1 MKKNKGKTL
10 CIIIYVLTVIV
21 GAAGGYLLYRFAG
34 SGSDSQINTCNKI
47 IEKENLYEMDYTAF
61 LSPFGCFLPL
71 RRTAD
76 RLCKRRNG
84 SNT

>member
-34 SGSDSQINTCNKI
+34 CGAGSCSVTSNPDRGAGLGAICG
-47 IEKENLYEMDYTAF
+47 F
-61 LSPFGCFLPL
+61 LLGTL
-71 RRTAD
+71 
-76 RLCKRRNG
+76 LCPQRKAEE
-84 SNT
+84 

>member
-34 SGSDSQINTCNKI
+34 CGSGACSLTAKPYLGAMFGAVFGLLVGTI
-47 IEKENLYEMDYTAF
+47 ICPQKKAET
-61 LSPFGCFLPL
+61 
-71 RRTAD
+71 
-76 RLCKRRNG
+76 
-84 SNT
+84 

>member
-34 SGSDSQINTCNKI
+34 CGAGSCSVT
-47 IEKENLYEMDYTAF
+47 
-61 LSPFGCFLPL
+61 LSR
-71 RRTAD
+71 RRTRSNLWLSA
-76 RLCKRRNG
+76 RYTSLPTEKSRRIKAVP
-84 SNT
+84 TAK

>member
-34 SGSDSQINTCNKI
+34 CGAGSCSVTSNPYLGAMFGAVLGLLVGTI
-47 IEKENLYEMDYTAF
+47 ICPQKKAET
-61 LSPFGCFLPL
+61 
-71 RRTAD
+71 
-76 RLCKRRNG
+76 
-84 SNT
+84 